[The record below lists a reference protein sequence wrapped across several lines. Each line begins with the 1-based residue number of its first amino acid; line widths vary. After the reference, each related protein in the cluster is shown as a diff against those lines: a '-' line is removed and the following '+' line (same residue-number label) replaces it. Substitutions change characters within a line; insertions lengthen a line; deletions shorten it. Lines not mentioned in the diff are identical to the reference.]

1 MSATFDIKVDAI
13 RTIDQG
19 DLQRAVRIVEFTVIG
34 KLANHTFSL
43 PQSIDLGPIED
54 PETFVPFDQL
64 TEAKVIEW
72 IVEKFTDL
80 PAVKAHIEQV
90 LSKEAAKSTMATQ
103 ALPWAP
109 PAEPVSTTVPAP

>member
-1 MSATFDIKVDAI
+1 MSATFEIKVDAI

-19 DLQRAVRIVEFTVIG
+19 DLQRAVRLVDFTVTG
-34 KLANHTFSL
+34 TLANHSFSL

-54 PETFVPFDQL
+54 PETFIPFDQL

-72 IVEKFTDL
+72 IVEKFAGLD
-80 PAVKAHIEQV
+80 AVKAHIEQV

-109 PAEPVSTTVPAP
+109 PAPPATPPAP